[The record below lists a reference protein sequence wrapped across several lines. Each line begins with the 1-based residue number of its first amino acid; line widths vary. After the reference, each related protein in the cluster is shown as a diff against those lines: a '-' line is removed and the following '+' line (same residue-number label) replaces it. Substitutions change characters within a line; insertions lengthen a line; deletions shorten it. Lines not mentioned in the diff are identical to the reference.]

1 MTLVWK
7 LLRRHVSVAQ
17 LLGFFFANLLGMLIV
32 LLSVQFYFDLKPLIL
47 GDDNGAIKG
56 DFIIVSKQVGGI
68 SSDNSFDEEEIAE
81 VQNQRFVKSVGMF
94 TASRFKVYG
103 MMGIGGGPSMGTQMF
118 FESVPDKFVDVNS
131 TQWKVTESGDG
142 VPIVP
147 IILPRNY
154 LSLYNFGFAQS
165 QSLPQISEGTVS
177 MMDITLRFRGNGL
190 EEYMRGKVVG
200 FSSRINTILVPD
212 DFLRQCNMRFASDED
227 TRHSR
232 LILEVS
238 NPADDAIP
246 LFMQKKGYEI
256 DEGKLDAGKM
266 MYFLRLVSGI
276 VMAVGILI
284 STLSLYILMLSIFL
298 LVQKNTQKLRNLL
311 LIGYSPVRVSLPY
324 QLLAI
329 GVNVLVLCLALAL
342 LFFLREAYMEY
353 VWQLFPTIQDTVMWP
368 SLVLGVALS
377 SMVCL
382 FNAVAIHR
390 KVMNIWNRKE

>member
-81 VQNQRFVKSVGMF
+81 VRSQRFVKSVGMF

-142 VPIVP
+142 VLVVP

-212 DFLRQCNMRFASDED
+212 DFLRQCNMRFASGED

-246 LFMQKKGYEI
+246 LFMQEKGYEI

-284 STLSLYILMLSIFL
+284 SALSLYILMLSIFL

-377 SMVCL
+377 LIVCL

-390 KVMNIWNRKE
+390 KVMNIWNRKD

>member
-118 FESVPDKFVDVNS
+118 FESVPDRFVDVNS
-131 TQWKVTESGDG
+131 TLWKVTESGDG

-212 DFLRQCNMRFASDED
+212 DFLRQCNMRFASGED

-246 LFMQKKGYEI
+246 LFMQEKGYEI

-284 STLSLYILMLSIFL
+284 SALSLYILMLSIFL

-353 VWQLFPTIQDTVMWP
+353 VWKLFPTIQDTVMWP

-377 SMVCL
+377 LMVCL
-382 FNAVAIHR
+382 FNAMAIHR

>member
-56 DFIIVSKQVGGI
+56 DFVIVSKQVGGI
-68 SSDNSFDEEEIAE
+68 SSDNSFDDEEVAE
-81 VQNQRFVKSVGMF
+81 VRSQRFVKSVGMF

-142 VPIVP
+142 VPVVP

-212 DFLRQCNMRFASDED
+212 DFLRQCNMRFASGED

-246 LFMQKKGYEI
+246 LFMQEKGYEI

-284 STLSLYILMLSIFL
+284 SALSLYILMLSIFL

-377 SMVCL
+377 LIVCL

-390 KVMNIWNRKE
+390 KVMNIWNRED

>member
-56 DFIIVSKQVGGI
+56 DFVIVSKQVGGI

-81 VQNQRFVKSVGMF
+81 VRSQRFVKSVGMF

-142 VPIVP
+142 VPVVP

-246 LFMQKKGYEI
+246 LFMQEKGYEI

-284 STLSLYILMLSIFL
+284 SALSLYILMLSIFL

-377 SMVCL
+377 LIVCL

>member
-56 DFIIVSKQVGGI
+56 DFVIVSKQVGGI

-81 VQNQRFVKSVGMF
+81 VRSQRFVKSVGMF

-142 VPIVP
+142 VLVVP

-212 DFLRQCNMRFASDED
+212 DFLRQCNMRFASGED

-246 LFMQKKGYEI
+246 LFMQEKGYEI

-284 STLSLYILMLSIFL
+284 SALSLYILMLSIFL

-377 SMVCL
+377 LIVCL

-390 KVMNIWNRKE
+390 KVMNIWNRKD

>member
-177 MMDITLRFRGNGL
+177 MMDITLRFRGNGQ

-246 LFMQKKGYEI
+246 LFMQEKGYEI

-284 STLSLYILMLSIFL
+284 SALSLYILMLSIFL

-353 VWQLFPTIQDTVMWP
+353 VWQLFPTIQDTAMWP

-377 SMVCL
+377 LMVCL
-382 FNAVAIHR
+382 FNAMAIHR

>member
-56 DFIIVSKQVGGI
+56 DFVIVSKQVGGI

-81 VQNQRFVKSVGMF
+81 VRSQRFVKSVGMF

-142 VPIVP
+142 VPVVP

-246 LFMQKKGYEI
+246 LFMQEKGYEI

-284 STLSLYILMLSIFL
+284 SALSLYILMLSIFL

-377 SMVCL
+377 LIVCL

-390 KVMNIWNRKE
+390 KVMNIWNRKD

>member
-142 VPIVP
+142 VLVVP

-212 DFLRQCNMRFASDED
+212 DFLRQCNMRFASGED

-246 LFMQKKGYEI
+246 LFMQEKGYEI

-284 STLSLYILMLSIFL
+284 SALSLYILMLSIFL

-368 SLVLGVALS
+368 SLVLGVTLS
-377 SMVCL
+377 LIVCL

>member
-142 VPIVP
+142 VLVVP

-212 DFLRQCNMRFASDED
+212 DFLRQCNMRFASDEG

-246 LFMQKKGYEI
+246 LFMQEKGYEI

-284 STLSLYILMLSIFL
+284 SALSLYILMLSIFL

-377 SMVCL
+377 SIVCL

>member
-103 MMGIGGGPSMGTQMF
+103 MMGISGGPSMGTQMF

-212 DFLRQCNMRFASDED
+212 DFLRQCNMRFASGED

-246 LFMQKKGYEI
+246 LFMQEKGYEI

-284 STLSLYILMLSIFL
+284 SALSLYILMLSIFL

-311 LIGYSPVRVSLPY
+311 LIGYSPVRVCLPY

-377 SMVCL
+377 LMVCL
-382 FNAVAIHR
+382 FNAMAIHR

>member
-68 SSDNSFDEEEIAE
+68 SSDNSFNEEEIAE

-246 LFMQKKGYEI
+246 LFMQEKGYEI

-276 VMAVGILI
+276 VMAVGVLI
-284 STLSLYILMLSIFL
+284 SALSLYILMLSIFL

-329 GVNVLVLCLALAL
+329 GVNVLVLCLALTL

>member
-212 DFLRQCNMRFASDED
+212 DFLRQCNMRFASGED

-246 LFMQKKGYEI
+246 LFMQEKGYEI

-284 STLSLYILMLSIFL
+284 SALSLYILMLSIFL

-377 SMVCL
+377 LMVCL
-382 FNAVAIHR
+382 FNAMAIHR

>member
-81 VQNQRFVKSVGMF
+81 VRSQRFVKSVGMF

-142 VPIVP
+142 VLVVP

-212 DFLRQCNMRFASDED
+212 DFLRQCNMRFASGED

-246 LFMQKKGYEI
+246 LFMQEKGYEI

-284 STLSLYILMLSIFL
+284 SALSLYILMLSIFL

-377 SMVCL
+377 LIVCL